1 MIKFQASDVKDSL
14 DDTWIVSVQ
23 SPVQRE
29 LLDAHP
35 HDISV
40 FVEGAFRIWLR
51 NASVS
56 YFILRAD
63 PRPKPNLPPED
74 FDGMHNICHLEQI
87 LSFQEPPVYSH
98 TAVSCLH
105 THVFISPCVTSVLII
120 NFLTTQYEQHILGK
134 K

>member
-14 DDTWIVSVQ
+14 DDTWIASVQ

-35 HDISV
+35 HDVSI

-63 PRPKPNLPPED
+63 PRPKPNLHPQD
-74 FDGMHNICHLEQI
+74 FDGMHSNHYLEQI
-87 LSFQEPPVYSH
+87 LTIFKNHRFTPILQYHVCMHMYFPFCNFCIDHQLSYNPV
-98 TAVSCLH
+98 
-105 THVFISPCVTSVLII
+105 
-120 NFLTTQYEQHILGK
+120 
-134 K
+134 

>member
-1 MIKFQASDVKDSL
+1 VKDSL
-14 DDTWIVSVQ
+14 DKTWIVSAQ

-35 HDISV
+35 RDVSI

-63 PRPKPNLPPED
+63 PRPMPNLPPQD
-74 FDGMHNICHLEQI
+74 FDGM
-87 LSFQEPPVYSH
+87 Y
-98 TAVSCLH
+98 
-105 THVFISPCVTSVLII
+105 ISTY
-120 NFLTTQYEQHILGK
+120 QKH
-134 K
+134 